1 MLINALFWP
10 LYALRLMWDFSC
22 PHININ
28 KPLCHFI

>member
-1 MLINALFWP
+1 MLINALYWP

-28 KPLCHFI
+28 KLLCHVI